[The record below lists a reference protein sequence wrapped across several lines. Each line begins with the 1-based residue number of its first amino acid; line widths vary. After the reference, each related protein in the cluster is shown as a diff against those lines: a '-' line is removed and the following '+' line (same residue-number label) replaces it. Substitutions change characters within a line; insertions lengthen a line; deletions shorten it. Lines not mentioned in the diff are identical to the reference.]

1 MPDGLTVPVGR
12 VARPA
17 ADGPTA
23 YHRPVPATPSTMT
36 EDYLKVIWK
45 AEEWPGD
52 DGVVGGITTN
62 EIAAQLGV
70 GASTV
75 SGNLRKLARDGW
87 LHHEPYRPVAL
98 TDAGRD
104 LALRMVRRHR
114 LIETYL
120 VERLGYGWD
129 EVHDEAEVLEHAVSD
144 RLLAR
149 FDDEL
154 GHPTADPHGDPIP
167 AADGTV
173 VRPEARRLGDVPEG
187 GCGPVVRVSDDD
199 PELLRYLGEL
209 GLRVGAHV
217 RVGTRRAYA
226 DSVQVEVLP
235 AAGSAGDA
243 GTGGAAVGGAA
254 VGGTTAGADA
264 APARTVD
271 LAGRAA
277 ASVWTGTSAH
287 EHTT

>member
-1 MPDGLTVPVGR
+1 MPR
-12 VARPA
+12 
-17 ADGPTA
+17 GPTA

-52 DGVVGGITTN
+52 DGEVVGITTN

-167 AADGTV
+167 AVDGTV

-226 DSVQVEVLP
+226 DSVQVEVDP
-235 AAGSAGDA
+235 VP
-243 GTGGAAVGGAA
+243 T
-254 VGGTTAGADA
+254 DA
-264 APARTVD
+264 ASEGSGGVPGDGRVTTVD

-277 ASVWTGTSAH
+277 ASVWTGTDAH
-287 EHTT
+287 GHDVVPPPALR